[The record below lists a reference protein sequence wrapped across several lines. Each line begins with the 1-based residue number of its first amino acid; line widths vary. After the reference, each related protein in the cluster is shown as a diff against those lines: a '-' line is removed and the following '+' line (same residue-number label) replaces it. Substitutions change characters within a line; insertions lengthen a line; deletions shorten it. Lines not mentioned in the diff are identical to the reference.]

1 MIKIEYDFKKFN
13 SKKYLEDYYSEISY
27 ADSCILRFLHDTY
40 LSIQKGTMLE
50 IGGGPTIYQLLAAS
64 ARVDGIL
71 FAEFLKENRD
81 EVLKFK
87 NNDAD
92 AFNWDAWVSYQLFLE
107 QKELSLESREKL
119 KQRVRDKIS
128 AIIPCDLNNDFPI
141 EPRKKF
147 DIVSVNFC
155 PESITDN
162 EMKFREYTKK
172 CLSYTKEG
180 GLFVMCLLR
189 NATSYDIEGTHFPA
203 FPLDET
209 YIMKLLKEEGFEKI
223 NMRAILFNDD
233 ERKDGNIMVSAVAP
247 NK

>member
-1 MIKIEYDFKKFN
+1 MITIEYDFKKFN

-87 NNDAD
+87 NNDAE
-92 AFNWDAWVSYQLFLE
+92 AFNWDAWIAYQLFLE
-107 QKELSLESREKL
+107 NKELTLKNREEMK
-119 KQRVRDKIS
+119 KRIRDKIKG
-128 AIIPCDLNNDFPI
+128 IIPCDLNKEAPI
-141 EPRKKF
+141 EPKEKF
-147 DIVSVNFC
+147 EIVSVNFC
-155 PESITDN
+155 PESITDK
-162 EMKFREYTKK
+162 EEKFREYMKK
-172 CLSYTKEG
+172 CMAYTKAG

-189 NATSYDIEGTHFPA
+189 NATSYDIEGVHFPA
-203 FPLDET
+203 FPLDEK
-209 YIMKLLKEEGFEKI
+209 YVMKILEEEGFEKI

-233 ERKDGNIMVSAVAP
+233 ERKDGNIMVSAIAP
-247 NK
+247 Y